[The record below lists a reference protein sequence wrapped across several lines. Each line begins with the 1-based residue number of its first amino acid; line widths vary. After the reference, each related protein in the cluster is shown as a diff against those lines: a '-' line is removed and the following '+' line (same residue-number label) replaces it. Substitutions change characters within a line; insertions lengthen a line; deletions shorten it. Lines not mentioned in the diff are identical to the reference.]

1 MSKLTKAAFIDALLD
16 KWDSA
21 GTKDYFTTITSGLDT
36 TATATATA
44 TAFAT
49 PATPAT
55 PKDIQDIISQLYLV
69 FHYPQYENSLN
80 NETKFD
86 ALPSIDNKTV
96 FNYVAGP
103 PESKR
108 LLSSKG
114 ISKPNMVTL
123 KMIIG
128 ELASADTTNAS
139 AMITIL
145 LSETEITDVTTNT
158 TVLGGN
164 NNTLIPKTGGK
175 GKNKSSKRVK
185 KHPRRRN
192 KSSKSL
198 I

>member
-1 MSKLTKAAFIDALLD
+1 MAKLTKAAFIDALLD
-16 KWDSA
+16 NWDST
-21 GTKDYFTTITSGLDT
+21 GTKNYFSTITTGLNN
-36 TATATATA
+36 TA
-44 TAFAT
+44 TAFAAPAAPAA
-49 PATPAT
+49 PATPA
-55 PKDIQDIISQLYLV
+55 DIQTMISHLYLV
-69 FHYPQYENSLN
+69 FHYPQYDGK

-86 ALPSIDNKTV
+86 TLPTIDNNTV
-96 FNYVAGP
+96 FNYAAGP
-103 PESKR
+103 PETKR

-128 ELASADTTNAS
+128 ELANADITDAS
-139 AMITIL
+139 NMIKIL
-145 LSETEITDVTTNT
+145 LAETESTDINTNT
-158 TVLGGN
+158 TVLGGY
-164 NNTLIPKTGGK
+164 NTKTGGK